1 MCRIDPTDPSD
12 PFDRSDKEKT
22 LCVREEL
29 YNTLQL
35 MPVTAISQRSSA
47 PAKGCLVFFFLIFF
61 LFGAA
66 GSYFAL
72 WEPLSRIAAAR
83 SWTETQCD
91 VLSSQVADGS
101 GSTYKVDV
109 RYSWTAGGST
119 HVGSR
124 YDFMGGSSSGR
135 EGKQR
140 IVDRYP
146 PGARVTCWVDPGD
159 PNEAVLSRDLSP
171 AYLIGLLPLLFLAI
185 GLGGLVFTL
194 RPGRGGAVSTV
205 AANESPFGV
214 PLPAAGNGPAE
225 LKPSATPLG
234 MLLGMVLLAL
244 FWNGIVSV
252 FVWQMFLGWRNGQ
265 QDGCLTAFLIPFLL
279 IGLALIFGVARR
291 FLVLFNPRL
300 SITLTPGAL
309 VSGQTAVVQWR
320 LGSGGRGVSRV
331 LITFEG
337 REEARYRRGTNT
349 YTDRETFFSQPVV
362 DCAQS
367 SEISAGGSG
376 TFTLPAEALPS
387 FRSTHNKIVWTLKA
401 QCELP
406 RWPDTQEEYEVVV
419 QPGGAA

>member
-1 MCRIDPTDPSD
+1 MPTTP
-12 PFDRSDKEKT
+12 
-22 LCVREEL
+22 L
-29 YNTLQL
+29 
-35 MPVTAISQRSSA
+35 SQRGSGA

-72 WEPLSRIAAAR
+72 WRPLSKLVVSR

-91 VLSSQVADGS
+91 VLSSQVTEVS
-101 GSTYKVDV
+101 GSDGATYKVDI
-109 RYSWTAGGST
+109 RYSWRAGGST

-135 EGKQR
+135 EGEQT

-146 PGARVTCWVDPGD
+146 PGSRGTCWVDPGD
-159 PNEAVLSRDLSP
+159 PDEAVLSRGLSP
-171 AYLIGLLPLLFLAI
+171 IYLIGLLPLLFVGI
-185 GLGGLVFTL
+185 GLGGLVWTL
-194 RPGRGGAVSTV
+194 RSGRGGAVPAV
-205 AANESPFGV
+205 LAGESPFGV
-214 PLPAAGNGPAE
+214 PLSAAGGGPAE

-234 MLLGMVLLAL
+234 MFLGLVFLAL

-252 FVWQMFLGWRNGQ
+252 FVWQMILGWKSGQ
-265 QDGCLTAFLIPFLL
+265 PDGCLTAFLIPFILV
-279 IGLALIFGVARR
+279 GLALIFGVARQ

-300 SITLTPGAL
+300 SITLTPGVL
-309 VSGQTAVVQWR
+309 TPGQTAFVQWR

-331 LITFEG
+331 LITLEG
-337 REEARYRRGTNT
+337 REEARYRRGTST
-349 YTDRETFFSQPVV
+349 YIYRDTFFTQTVV
-362 DCAQS
+362 DCAQGY
-367 SEISAGGSG
+367 EISAEGSG
-376 TFTLPAEALPS
+376 TFTLPAGAVPS

-419 QPGGAA
+419 QPGGGAL